1 MGFWCFACEK
11 YHLKLDDCP
20 YFQKDDDSFPSKQK
34 KQGYVNTSTDV
45 A

>member
-20 YFQKDDDSFPSKQK
+20 YFQNDSLKQK
-34 KQGYVNTSTDV
+34 KQEVVNTSTDV